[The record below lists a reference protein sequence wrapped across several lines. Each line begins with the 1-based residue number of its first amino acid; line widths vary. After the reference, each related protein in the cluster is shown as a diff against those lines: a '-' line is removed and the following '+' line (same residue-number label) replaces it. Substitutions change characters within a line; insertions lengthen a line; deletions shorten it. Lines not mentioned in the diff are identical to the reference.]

1 MGGFGFFSNPI
12 LGPLESLRPGRLDIR
27 EIRGAHHRD
36 EDLRLALHSN
46 GGSNIF
52 AAIEVSRE
60 SGRAF
65 LSRCHYAKAAFPRR
79 QCATRI
85 QAQLRAQLGLRPQV
99 DEQLHF
105 RGLLDQQVGGF
116 LTLEDPA
123 GIDSHPA
130 ICIGETP
137 P

>member
-52 AAIEVSRE
+52 AAIEVSRDGPF
-60 SGRAF
+60 SRAATMPKPPF
-65 LSRCHYAKAAFPRR
+65 LAGN
-79 QCATRI
+79 
-85 QAQLRAQLGLRPQV
+85 AQRVFKLN
-99 DEQLHF
+99 
-105 RGLLDQQVGGF
+105 
-116 LTLEDPA
+116 
-123 GIDSHPA
+123 
-130 ICIGETP
+130 
-137 P
+137 